1 MNFYYNNIYVNYLY
15 LFGCDLMKAKIF
27 QPTKTAMQSAPKS
40 KNWRL
45 QFELVS
51 AKNIE
56 PLMGW
61 TSSTD
66 TNQQVYLNFPSKNE
80 AISYAEKN
88 NISYVV
94 VEPKKRVI
102 SPKNYS
108 ANFSYE
114 KVN

>member
-1 MNFYYNNIYVNYLY
+1 
-15 LFGCDLMKAKIF
+15 MKAKIF
-27 QPTKTAMQSAPKS
+27 QPAKTAMQSAPNS

-45 QFELVS
+45 QFEQLS
-51 AKNIE
+51 PKKIE

-66 TNQQVYLNFPSKNE
+66 TNQQVSLNFSSKDE
-80 AISYAEKN
+80 AISYAKKN
-88 NISYVV
+88 NISYIVL
-94 VEPKKRVI
+94 EPKKRAI
-102 SPKNYS
+102 NPKSYS